1 MDVVFT
7 LAEVEKI
14 LTLFGSS
21 FALIG
26 LLGFQ
31 SQIVK
36 NKEVVPA
43 FFTSSAIG
51 ALQLLIYKTTP
62 DASLTEALA
71 YIFGGSTG
79 LVTSIYAHNLWLKL
93 TNTEDK

>member
-1 MDVVFT
+1 MTYT
-7 LAEVEKI
+7 LDEVEKI

-21 FALIG
+21 YALIG

-36 NKEVVPA
+36 NKEVIPA
-43 FFTSSAIG
+43 FFTSAAVGS
-51 ALQLLIYKTTP
+51 LQLLIYKTTP
-62 DASLTEALA
+62 DASFAESVA

-79 LVTSIYAHNLWLKL
+79 LVRDRKSTRLNSSH
-93 TNTEDK
+93 